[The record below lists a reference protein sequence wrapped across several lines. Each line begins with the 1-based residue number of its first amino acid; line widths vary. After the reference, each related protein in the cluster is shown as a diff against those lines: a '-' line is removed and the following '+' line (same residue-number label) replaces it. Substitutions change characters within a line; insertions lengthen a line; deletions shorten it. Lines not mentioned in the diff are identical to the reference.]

1 MRRWWCSPNR
11 PDAAGEL
18 RIGHSAMV
26 DVLDMGAVPRAV
38 RSAGLATDDVLAPSV
53 RERVVYVIAKMII
66 PAAERLGDG
75 RITWHDDPAGYHVA
89 KAMGGYLVAATTGRT
104 ASFVSGGERNS
115 HQGPPEG
122 NPLAVIV
129 RVA

>member
-1 MRRWWCSPNR
+1 MT
-11 PDAAGEL
+11 D
-18 RIGHSAMV
+18 I
-26 DVLDMGAVPRAV
+26 LDLEAVARAV
-38 RSAGLATDDVLAPSV
+38 RKAGLPTGAYLGQEV
-53 RERVVYVIAKMII
+53 RERVVYVLAKMII

-75 RITWHDDPAGYHVA
+75 RITLHDDPVGYHVA

-129 RVA
+129 RVGESEA